1 MEPIE
6 YKFGAMGDI
15 YSVSRDAI
23 LFLKSKQ
30 GRGMEQVSG
39 FFIFNEVKV
48 NCFSTSEPRDI
59 VEKYMYQHYLR
70 SGLIDLNS
78 L

>member
-23 LFLKSKQ
+23 LFLKSQ
-30 GRGMEQVSG
+30 QNREGDTVVG
-39 FFIFNEVKV
+39 FFYFNDIYVR
-48 NCFSTSEPRDI
+48 CYSTSEPRDI
-59 VEKYMYQHYLR
+59 VEKYMLQSGIRYLNNR
-70 SGLIDLNS
+70 
-78 L
+78 